1 MEDTEQKKLTVKEK
15 LFVREYLIDLNITQ
29 AAIRA
34 GYSEKTAGRVGWVVF
49 NKPAIQAA
57 IQKEISNMLER
68 AEIKSW
74 MVLRE
79 LGRIAFV
86 NITDVATWDGRAIS
100 LKADYRLSDATKAAI
115 SEISEHKFGV
125 KLKMHDKV
133 AALKILADYL
143 HLSEGEQAGEDA
155 QTIFVTPEM
164 STEETWSKLPKK

>member
-34 GYSEKTAGRVGWVVF
+34 GYSEKTAGRIGWVVF
-49 NKPAIQAA
+49 NKPAVQAA
-57 IQKEISNMLER
+57 IKIEIGRMLER

-86 NITDVATWDGRAIS
+86 NITEIATWDGRAIS
-100 LKADYRLSDATKAAI
+100 LKADYQLSDAAKAAV
-115 SEISEHKFGV
+115 SEISEQKWGV
-125 KLKMHDKV
+125 RLKMHDKV

-143 HLSEGEQAGEDA
+143 QLSEGEQAEDGA
-155 QTIFVTPEM
+155 QTVFVAPEM
-164 STEETWSKLPKK
+164 STEESWSKLPKK